1 MLTVAARK
9 AQSSDLYVLSLLRTY
24 IRMGNETHIRLRA
37 KAERIAT
44 NPPLSVSVI
53 ASNGAVTPE
62 GNAEAAAEA
71 AAAAVVVAADIAGK
85 DLLAAISLQIQSGGS

>member
-1 MLTVAARK
+1 
-9 AQSSDLYVLSLLRTY
+9 
-24 IRMGNETHIRLRA
+24 MGNETQIRLRA

-44 NPPLSVSVI
+44 NPPLSESVI

-62 GNAEAAAEA
+62 GNAEA

-85 DLLAAISLQIQSGGS
+85 DLLAAIFFRSKVERLLAADVIRDIRRQIT